1 VGAVSVLKPEHW
13 IALGTWILAF
23 ATMILAFATVGL
35 VLDTK
40 YSSQRQLRAYVYASP
55 YRAFNIDDRH
65 NIAQIY
71 TTIGSKGSTF
81 AHNVE
86 RSAGINLLAG
96 PVPVRFSDLG
106 PLKRIEGKL
115 DIPPRGETFVIQN
128 FRALTSNELAGLMTT
143 EGILRLYAF
152 GRITYT
158 DEFGYAHSTTF
169 CHAYFGPERLPIDGG
184 FAYESWQAKYCD
196 RHNETDPGPAQ
207 GATTGR
213 FKSPMAR

>member
-1 VGAVSVLKPEHW
+1 VGAVSVLKPGHW

-23 ATMILAFATVGL
+23 ATIGL

-86 RSAGINLLAG
+86 RSTGINLLAG

-115 DIPPRGETFVIQN
+115 DIPPRGKP
-128 FRALTSNELAGLMTT
+128 LSYK
-143 EGILRLYAF
+143 IL
-152 GRITYT
+152 G
-158 DEFGYAHSTTF
+158 
-169 CHAYFGPERLPIDGG
+169 RLPQM
-184 FAYESWQAKYCD
+184 S
-196 RHNETDPGPAQ
+196 
-207 GATTGR
+207 
-213 FKSPMAR
+213 SPDL